1 MCYNEAMQAQ
11 DFWKKIKEQLA
22 DRGKTQE
29 WLCEQTGMELQGLR
43 NRIYKNRFPTIEE
56 ALKILGVFDL
66 TAEEFFGERIEPGA
80 GVGTG
85 GIIGSGAGAALRTGP
100 KGVMLIPVMEQ
111 AFSAGHGQFVP
122 DTEEVTEYISVPGNL
137 KRFGGK
143 LAASRVQG
151 DSMEPTLYN
160 GDIIICDLNGY
171 DGSDGIYT
179 IIYKGN
185 GFVKRLQRTS
195 DGVKIISDNRHY
207 DPMFESAQSDDFR
220 VIGKVRAVMH
230 SM

>member
-1 MCYNEAMQAQ
+1 MGNMQAQ
-11 DFWKKIKEQLA
+11 DFWKKIKDQLA
-22 DRGKTQE
+22 DHGKTQE

-56 ALKILGVFDL
+56 ALKILAVFDL
-66 TAEEFFGERIEPGA
+66 TAEEFFGDEGEGS
-80 GVGTG
+80 GTG
-85 GIIGSGAGAALRTGP
+85 TGSPAVVSTRTGP

-151 DSMEPTLYN
+151 DSMEPTLFN

-171 DGSDGIYT
+171 DGTDGIYT

-207 DPMFESAQSDDFR
+207 DPMFESSQSDDFR

-230 SM
+230 SMM

>member
-1 MCYNEAMQAQ
+1 MEAAE
-11 DFWKKIKEQLA
+11 FWKKIKEKLTQN
-22 DRGKTQE
+22 GKTQE
-29 WLCEQTGMELQGLR
+29 WLCSQTGMDLQGLR

-56 ALKILGVFDL
+56 TLRILGVFDT
-66 TAEEFFGERIEPGA
+66 TAEAFFGISQTELEKEAR
-80 GVGTG
+80 
-85 GIIGSGAGAALRTGP
+85 
-100 KGVMLIPVMEQ
+100 KDVMLIPVMEQ

-122 DTEEVTEYISVPGNL
+122 DTEEVTEYISVPNDL
-137 KRFGGK
+137 KRFGSK
-143 LAASRVQG
+143 LAASRVKG
-151 DSMEPTLYN
+151 DSMEPTLFN
-160 GDIIICDLNGY
+160 GDIIICDLGGY
-171 DGSDGIYT
+171 DGTDGIYT

-207 DPMFESAQSDDFR
+207 DPMFENSESEDFR

>member
-1 MCYNEAMQAQ
+1 MQPKE
-11 DFWKKIKEQLA
+11 FWKKIKEQLSA
-22 DRGKTQE
+22 KGKTQE

-56 ALKILGVFDL
+56 TLKILQVFDI
-66 TAEEFFGERIEPGA
+66 TAEEFFN
-80 GVGTG
+80 TD
-85 GIIGSGAGAALRTGP
+85 SGKGGAAARTNL
-100 KGVMLIPVMEQ
+100 KDVTLIPVMEQ

-122 DTEEVTEYISVPGNL
+122 DTEEVTEYISVPNNL
-137 KRFGGK
+137 KRFAGK
-143 LAASRVQG
+143 LAASRVKG

-160 GDIIICDLNGY
+160 GDIIICDLGGY
-171 DGSDGIYT
+171 DGTDGIYT

-207 DPMFESAQSDDFR
+207 DPMFESAESDDFR

>member
-1 MCYNEAMQAQ
+1 MCYNEPMQAQ

-22 DRGKTQE
+22 VKGKTQE

-56 ALKILGVFDL
+56 ALKILGVFDI
-66 TAEEFFGERIEPGA
+66 TAEEFFGE
-80 GVGTG
+80 G
-85 GIIGSGAGAALRTGP
+85 GIPKAGSP

-137 KRFGGK
+137 RHFNGK

-151 DSMEPTLYN
+151 DSMEPTLFN

-171 DGSDGIYT
+171 DGTDGIYT

-195 DGVKIISDNRHY
+195 EGVKIISDNRHY
-207 DPMFESAQSDDFR
+207 DPMFESSQSEDFK

-230 SM
+230 SL

>member
-1 MCYNEAMQAQ
+1 MCYNGLMQAQ

-22 DRGKTQE
+22 ARGKTQE

-56 ALKILGVFDL
+56 ALKILGVFDT
-66 TAEEFFGERIEPGA
+66 TAEEFFGEGGIS
-80 GVGTG
+80 TG
-85 GIIGSGAGAALRTGP
+85 GSP
-100 KGVMLIPVMEQ
+100 KGVVLIPVMEQ

-122 DTEEVTEYISVPGNL
+122 DTEEVTDYISVPGNL
-137 KRFGGK
+137 KKYGSK

-151 DSMEPTLYN
+151 DSMEPTLFN

-171 DGSDGIYT
+171 DGTDGIYT

-195 DGVKIISDNRHY
+195 EGVKIISDNRHY
-207 DPMFESAQSDDFR
+207 DPMFESSQSEDFK

-230 SM
+230 SL

>member
-1 MCYNEAMQAQ
+1 MTAS
-11 DFWKKIKEQLA
+11 DFWKKIKEELA
-22 DRGKTQE
+22 RRNKTQE
-29 WLCEQTGMELQGLR
+29 WLCDQTGMELQGLR

-56 ALKILGVFDL
+56 ALKILGVFNL
-66 TAEEFFGERIEPGA
+66 TAEQFFQTGTIPTGA
-80 GVGTG
+80 D
-85 GIIGSGAGAALRTGP
+85 AGPSLHP
-100 KGVMLIPVMEQ
+100 KGVTLIPVMEQ
-111 AFSAGHGQFVP
+111 SFSAGHGQFVP

-137 KRFGGK
+137 KRFGSK
-143 LAASRVQG
+143 LAATRVQG
-151 DSMEPTLYN
+151 DSMEPTLYS
-160 GDIIICDLNGY
+160 GDIIICDLGGY
-171 DGSDGIYT
+171 DGTDGIYT

-207 DPMFESAQSDDFR
+207 DPMFESSQSEDLK

>member
-1 MCYNEAMQAQ
+1 MEAS
-11 DFWKKIKEQLA
+11 DFWKKIKQNLNEK
-22 DRGKTQE
+22 GKTQE
-29 WLCEQTGMELQGLR
+29 WLCAQTGMDLQSMR

-56 ALKILGVFDL
+56 TLRLLSVFGT
-66 TAEEFFGERIEPGA
+66 TAEEFFGVLEDGFA
-80 GVGTG
+80 GHPF
-85 GIIGSGAGAALRTGP
+85 SGQNN
-100 KGVMLIPVMEQ
+100 KDVMLIPVMEQ

-122 DTEEVTEYISVPGNL
+122 DNEQVKEYISVPNDL
-137 KRFGGK
+137 RKFGTDF
-143 LAASRVQG
+143 AASRVKG

-160 GDIIICDLNGY
+160 GDIIICDLGGY
-171 DGSDGIYT
+171 DGTDGIYT

-207 DPMFESAQSDDFR
+207 DSMFENSESEDFR

>member
-1 MCYNEAMQAQ
+1 MNAS

-22 DRGKTQE
+22 AKGKTQE
-29 WLCEQTGMELQGLR
+29 WLCAQTGMELQGLR

-56 ALKILGVFDL
+56 ALKILQVFDI
-66 TAEEFFGERIEPGA
+66 TAEEFFGSE
-80 GVGTG
+80 
-85 GIIGSGAGAALRTGP
+85 IGSGAGGFTRSNP
-100 KGVMLIPVMEQ
+100 KGVTLIPVMEQ

-122 DTEEVTEYISVPGNL
+122 DTEEITEYISVPNNL
-137 KRFGGK
+137 KRYEGK

-151 DSMEPTLYN
+151 DSMEPTLFN

-171 DGSDGIYT
+171 DGTDGIYT

>member
-1 MCYNEAMQAQ
+1 MTAS
-11 DFWKKIKEQLA
+11 DFWKKIKEELA
-22 DRGKTQE
+22 RRNKTQE
-29 WLCEQTGMELQGLR
+29 WLCDQTGMELQGLR

-56 ALKILGVFDL
+56 ALKILGVFNL
-66 TAEEFFGERIEPGA
+66 TAEQFFQTATIPTAADA
-80 GVGTG
+80 GP
-85 GIIGSGAGAALRTGP
+85 SLHP
-100 KGVMLIPVMEQ
+100 KGVTLIPVMEQ
-111 AFSAGHGQFVP
+111 SFSAGHGQFVP

-137 KRFGGK
+137 KRFGSK
-143 LAASRVQG
+143 LAATRVQG
-151 DSMEPTLYN
+151 DSMEPTLYS
-160 GDIIICDLNGY
+160 GDIIICDLGGY
-171 DGSDGIYT
+171 DGTDGIYT

-207 DPMFESAQSDDFR
+207 DPMFESSQSEDLK

>member
-1 MCYNEAMQAQ
+1 MCYNELMQAQ

-22 DRGKTQE
+22 AKGKTQE

-66 TAEEFFGERIEPGA
+66 TAEEFFGE
-80 GVGTG
+80 GVGV
-85 GIIGSGAGAALRTGP
+85 GSSAGAALRTGP
-100 KGVMLIPVMEQ
+100 KGVTLIPVMEQ

-137 KRFGGK
+137 KKFGSN

-171 DGSDGIYT
+171 DGTDGIYT

-207 DPMFESAQSDDFR
+207 DPMFESSQSEDFK

>member
-1 MCYNEAMQAQ
+1 MEAA
-11 DFWKKIKEQLA
+11 DFWKKIKVKLGENG
-22 DRGKTQE
+22 RTQE

-43 NRIYKNRFPTIEE
+43 NRIYKNRFPAIEE
-56 ALKILGVFDL
+56 AIKIAAVFD
-66 TAEEFFGERIEPGA
+66 TTVEDFFGLSKNELA
-80 GVGTG
+80 Q
-85 GIIGSGAGAALRTGP
+85 AAR
-100 KGVMLIPVMEQ
+100 KDVMLIPVMEQ

-122 DTEEVTEYISVPGNL
+122 DTEEIKEYISVPNDL
-137 KRFGGK
+137 KKFGEK
-143 LAASRVQG
+143 LAASRVKG
-151 DSMEPTLYN
+151 DSMEPTLFN

-171 DGSDGIYT
+171 DGTDGIYT

>member
-1 MCYNEAMQAQ
+1 MEAA
-11 DFWKKIKEQLA
+11 DFWKKIKEKLA
-22 DRGKTQE
+22 ENGRTQE

-43 NRIYKNRFPTIEE
+43 NRIYKNRFPAIEE
-56 ALKILGVFDL
+56 AIKIAAVFD
-66 TAEEFFGERIEPGA
+66 TTVEDFFGLSKNEL
-80 GVGTG
+80 TQ
-85 GIIGSGAGAALRTGP
+85 AAR
-100 KGVMLIPVMEQ
+100 KDVMLIPVMEQ

-122 DTEEVTEYISVPGNL
+122 DTEEIKEYISVPNDL
-137 KRFGGK
+137 KKFGEK
-143 LAASRVQG
+143 LAASRVKG
-151 DSMEPTLYN
+151 DSMEPTLFN

-171 DGSDGIYT
+171 DGTDGIYT

>member
-1 MCYNEAMQAQ
+1 MNAS
-11 DFWKKIKEQLA
+11 DFWKKIKEQLTIK
-22 DRGKTQE
+22 GKTQE

-56 ALKILGVFDL
+56 ALKILSVFDL
-66 TAEEFFGERIEPGA
+66 TAEEFFGQ
-80 GVGTG
+80 G
-85 GIIGSGAGAALRTGP
+85 GSSAANP
-100 KGVMLIPVMEQ
+100 KGVTLIPVMEQ

-122 DTEEVTEYISVPGNL
+122 DTEEITEYISVPNNL
-137 KRFGGK
+137 KRFNGK

-171 DGSDGIYT
+171 DGTDGIYT

-207 DPMFESAQSDDFR
+207 DPMFESSQSDDFR

>member
-1 MCYNEAMQAQ
+1 MNAS
-11 DFWKKIKEQLA
+11 DFWKKIKEQLS

-56 ALKILGVFDL
+56 ALKILQVFDI
-66 TAEEFFGERIEPGA
+66 TAEEFFGA

-85 GIIGSGAGAALRTGP
+85 GAIGSGAGAARTNP
-100 KGVMLIPVMEQ
+100 KGVTLIPVMEQ

-122 DTEEVTEYISVPGNL
+122 DTEEITEYISVPNDL
-137 KRFGGK
+137 KRFGDK
-143 LAASRVQG
+143 LAASRVKG
-151 DSMEPTLYN
+151 DSMEPTLFN

-171 DGSDGIYT
+171 DGTDGIYT

-207 DPMFESAQSDDFR
+207 DSMFESAQSDDFR